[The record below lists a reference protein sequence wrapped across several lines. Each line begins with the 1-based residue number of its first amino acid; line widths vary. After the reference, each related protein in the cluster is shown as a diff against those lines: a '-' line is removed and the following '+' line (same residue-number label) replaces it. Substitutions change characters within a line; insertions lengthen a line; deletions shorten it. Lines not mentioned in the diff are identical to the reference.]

1 MKRIFSKLLLSILQW
16 SVWPSKRV
24 RPLMA
29 KLAGVD
35 VDLEWSHIGEN
46 VIFDSMHPEKIHIA
60 KCTAITM
67 GCKILTHYLD
77 AKKKDISH
85 YTIGDVYIGERVF
98 LGANTV
104 ICAPVSIGNDSIVGA
119 GSVVLKDIPPCEVWG
134 GVPARFLRKREVYF
148 KSDVDSLK

>member
-1 MKRIFSKLLLSILQW
+1 MKRVFSKLLLSILQW
-16 SVWPSKRV
+16 SIWPSKRI
-24 RPLMA
+24 RPFMA

-77 AKKKDISH
+77 AKQKDISH
-85 YTIGDVYIGERVF
+85 YTTGDVYIGERVF
-98 LGANTV
+98 LGANTI
-104 ICAPVSIGNDSIVGA
+104 ICAPVSIGHDSIIGA

>member
-1 MKRIFSKLLLSILQW
+1 MQW
-16 SVWPSKRV
+16 SIWPSKAV
-24 RPLMA
+24 RPRMA

-77 AKKKDISH
+77 AKQKDISH
-85 YTIGDVYIGERVF
+85 YTVGDVYIGERCF

-104 ICAPVSIGNDSIVGA
+104 ICAPVTIGNDSIIAAGA
-119 GSVVLKDIPPCEVWG
+119 VVTKDIPPYEVWG
-134 GVPARFLRKREVYF
+134 GGTSAVSKEKGHLFSKYRKE
-148 KSDVDSLK
+148 LA

>member
-1 MKRIFSKLLLSILQW
+1 MQW
-16 SVWPSKRV
+16 SIWPSKAV
-24 RPLMA
+24 RPRMA

-77 AKKKDISH
+77 AKQKDISH
-85 YTIGDVYIGERVF
+85 YTVGDVYIGERCF

-104 ICAPVSIGNDSIVGA
+104 ICAPVTIGNDSIIAAGA
-119 GSVVLKDIPPCEVWG
+119 VVTKDIPPYEVWG
-134 GVPARFLRKREVYF
+134 GVPARFLRRRDIYF
-148 KSDVDSLK
+148 QNTEKNSLDEK